1 SAHVGFYLIDK
12 GHFMLG
18 HMAKVRWPW
27 ATLIERSIHRFPLTY
42 YAGGIVALTLLTT
55 FAFVQQADT
64 LNMPGWKL
72 VLLTL
77 VGVVCTSQL
86 AVALM
91 NWLSALLV
99 KPCLLPRLDYASG
112 IAAECRTMV
121 VIPTMLT
128 SLTGVEHLIETLEIH
143 HLSNRDQHIHFAL
156 LTDFCDAEKE
166 TLPAD
171 QALLERVH
179 FGIDMLNQKYPCPN
193 QTLFFLFHRPRRW
206 NAAEGVWMGYERKRG
221 KLMEFSALLRGGSP
235 DCFSKIVGET
245 SILPSIKYV
254 ITLDTDTQLPRGAA
268 RQLVGT
274 MAHPLNRPVFD
285 AVSSIVTTGYSILQ
299 PRVGVSLPSARRS
312 WFVRLFAGDAGIDP
326 YTREVSD
333 VYQDIFQEGSYI
345 GKGIY
350 DVDAFE
356 RAMHGRFPENTIL

>member
-128 SLTGVEHLIETLEIH
+128 SLTGVGHLIETLEIH
-143 HLSNRDQHIHFAL
+143 HLANRDPHLHFAL
-156 LTDFCDAEKE
+156 LTDFRDAPQEL
-166 TLPAD
+166 LPTD
-171 QALLERVH
+171 QALLQRVTA
-179 FGIDMLNQKYPCPN
+179 GIELLNRKYLSATRN
-193 QTLFFLFHRPRRW
+193 LFFLFHRPRRW
-206 NAAEGVWMGYERKRG
+206 NAREGVWMGY
-221 KLMEFSALLRGGSP
+221 
-235 DCFSKIVGET
+235 
-245 SILPSIKYV
+245 
-254 ITLDTDTQLPRGAA
+254 
-268 RQLVGT
+268 
-274 MAHPLNRPVFD
+274 
-285 AVSSIVTTGYSILQ
+285 
-299 PRVGVSLPSARRS
+299 
-312 WFVRLFAGDAGIDP
+312 
-326 YTREVSD
+326 
-333 VYQDIFQEGSYI
+333 
-345 GKGIY
+345 
-350 DVDAFE
+350 
-356 RAMHGRFPENTIL
+356 